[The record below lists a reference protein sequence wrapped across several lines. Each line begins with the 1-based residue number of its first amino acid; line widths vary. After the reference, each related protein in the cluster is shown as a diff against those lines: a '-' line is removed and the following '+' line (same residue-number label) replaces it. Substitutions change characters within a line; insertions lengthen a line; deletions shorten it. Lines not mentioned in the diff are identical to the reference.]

1 MRESYQII
9 KRPLLTEKSDRLREE
24 KNQYVF
30 EVEKHADKFE
40 IRNAIEE
47 LFKVKVS
54 KIRIQNYDGKV
65 KRMGRF
71 EGKRA
76 DWKKAYV
83 TLAAG
88 DVIELFEGV

>member
-1 MRESYQII
+1 MREPYQII
-9 KRPLLTEKSDRLREE
+9 KRPLLTEKSDQLREE
-24 KNQYVF
+24 HNQYVF
-30 EVEKHADKFE
+30 EVDKHADKFE

-71 EGKRA
+71 EGKA
-76 DWKKAYV
+76 AGWKKAYV

-88 DVIELFEGV
+88 DAIELFEGV